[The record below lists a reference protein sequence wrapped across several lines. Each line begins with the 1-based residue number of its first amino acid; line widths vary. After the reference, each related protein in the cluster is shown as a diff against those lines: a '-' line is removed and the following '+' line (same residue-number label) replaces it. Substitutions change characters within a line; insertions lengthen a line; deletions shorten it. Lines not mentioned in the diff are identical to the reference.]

1 MASRTLDFSKNG
13 QTYVFRY
20 APGDEDAVVE
30 KLMSLAEDADCPLDW
45 LDAATLS
52 FQVTQRAAVDC
63 YGSMGPYDTIA

>member
-1 MASRTLDFSKNG
+1 MASRTLDFNKNG

-30 KLMSLAEDADCPLDW
+30 KLMSLAEDAQSPLDW